1 MKVKADSKS
10 RPESSLPFPR
20 TVPLTPGEQ
29 AAASCSWERRGLLRR
44 LIRH

>member
-1 MKVKADSKS
+1 MKVKADTTNH
-10 RPESSLPFPR
+10 PEPRSWFPS
-20 TVPLTPGEQ
+20 TIPPTPAEK